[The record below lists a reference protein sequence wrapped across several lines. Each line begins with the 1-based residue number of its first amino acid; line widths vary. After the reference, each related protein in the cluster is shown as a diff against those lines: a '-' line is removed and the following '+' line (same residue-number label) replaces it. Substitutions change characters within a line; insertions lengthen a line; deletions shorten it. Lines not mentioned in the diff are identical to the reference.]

1 MNAVAF
7 PTVNGSSPIK
17 RRRRTKDEMN
27 QVKDEICILLV
38 ENNPMTVRQVF
49 YQLTVRGVI
58 DKTEPEYK
66 SVTRLLGEM
75 RLTGIVP
82 FGWIADGTRWMRKPQ
97 TWSSVESALRRT
109 AEAYRRSVW
118 DHQDDYVEVWLEKE
132 ALLGVLYE
140 VTQQWDVPLMVTR
153 GYSSLSFLYNAADT
167 IDALDK
173 PTFLYYFGDYDP
185 SGVDIS
191 RNVERRIHQFTD
203 VPFHF
208 ERVAVTPEQIEDWQL
223 PTRPTKKTDTRSR
236 GFSGESVE
244 VDAIP
249 PAQLRALAEE
259 CILRH
264 IDPDALEALH
274 LAEQSERE
282 LLLKIAGENE
292 L

>member
-1 MNAVAF
+1 MTAVAF
-7 PTVNGSSPIK
+7 PAVNGSNPIK
-17 RRRRTKDEMN
+17 RRRRTKSEMN
-27 QVKDEICILLV
+27 QIRDAVYKLLA
-38 ENNPMTVRQVF
+38 ENWPMTVRQVF
-49 YQLTVRGVI
+49 YQLTVRGVV

-132 ALLGVLYE
+132 ALAGVLYE

-153 GYSSLSFLYNAADT
+153 GYSSLSFLYNAAET
-167 IDALDK
+167 ISVYNK

-191 RNVERRIHQFTD
+191 RNVQRRIHQFTD

-208 ERVAVTPEQIEDWQL
+208 ERVAVTPEQIEEWQL
-223 PTRPTKKTDTRSR
+223 PARPTKTKDTRSL

-249 PAQLRALAEE
+249 PGRLREIAEE

-274 LAEQSERE
+274 LAERSERE

-292 L
+292 R